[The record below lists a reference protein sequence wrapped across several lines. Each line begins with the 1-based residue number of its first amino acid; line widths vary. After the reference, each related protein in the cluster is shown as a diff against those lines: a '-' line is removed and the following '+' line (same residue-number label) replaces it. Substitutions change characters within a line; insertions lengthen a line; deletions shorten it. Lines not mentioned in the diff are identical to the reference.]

1 MDVEEEAALTLEHER
16 TLYMVGSPRIPP
28 LFELAVKILTQE
40 GESKLLFTLMYETLC
55 PFE

>member
-1 MDVEEEAALTLEHER
+1 MDVEEEVALTLEHER

-28 LFELAVKILTQE
+28 LFELTVKILTQE